1 MCRYGGLLPS
11 ILIPYILRLLWSA
24 YWPVMEEPL
33 RSTLPP
39 VFDGVEMTPAPPYPP
54 SFDADGNL
62 IGGLY

>member
-1 MCRYGGLLPS
+1 
-11 ILIPYILRLLWSA
+11 
-24 YWPVMEEPL
+24 MEEPL

-54 SFDADGNL
+54 SVDADGNL